1 MISDQETNKSL
12 NKIENLDKV
21 LNDLSDYYSELKSQK
36 ITRDDIFDSLY
47 LSLKDKFEWDHPLDF
62 WDLDIPYE
70 EAKNV
75 LSDFN
80 FETILFKIETERDII
95 PDDLL
100 MQYKV
105 QIKSKGLIW
114 IIHKYDT
121 DPFPSNPHAHEMGSG
136 IKMDLKNGK
145 CYRKKQLVT
154 TIKRRDLIIIR
165 EKAEKNFSLPQLEI

>member
-80 FETILFKIETERDII
+80 F
-95 PDDLL
+95 
-100 MQYKV
+100 V
-105 QIKSKGLIW
+105 SSQITS
-114 IIHKYDT
+114 
-121 DPFPSNPHAHEMGSG
+121 
-136 IKMDLKNGK
+136 
-145 CYRKKQLVT
+145 
-154 TIKRRDLIIIR
+154 
-165 EKAEKNFSLPQLEI
+165 